1 MYSYTD
7 FKDDLNFTLQ
17 AEEEMNAAKI
27 VYEGINNDLKE
38 ELPDLYE
45 RWWNIRICDTRG
57 RK

>member
-45 RWWNIRICDTRG
+45 R
-57 RK
+57 